1 MTVRVEA
8 FDRPGLLRDV
18 AAVVAEEKLNITGSQ
33 VTVDAHEGIATIMTT
48 VELGSLAQL
57 SRLLTRLESIKAV
70 RNASRETRGNGV
82 QVPAGLR
89 DRVN

>member
-1 MTVRVEA
+1 
-8 FDRPGLLRDV
+8 
-18 AAVVAEEKLNITGSQ
+18 
-33 VTVDAHEGIATIMTT
+33 MTT

-70 RNASRETRGNGV
+70 RNASRETRGNAV